1 MQDDKKDFNSAVALC
16 EKDFSHEELVSLLK
30 NGTVIERQYGALN
43 LDCVKNEDEAKVLL
57 SNLVGVDGKIR
68 EVVALKIFELTKKS
82 PDLFFPKENF
92 ETFSNATIDIDG
104 NVCRLAIASAC
115 NLKNN
120 EDFSIYYAES
130 MIKIIETA
138 LDEISK
144 FTFRDKK
151 YKINKQIFKIYW
163 CLEALIDFYPFV
175 KENELQDILEKCSDL
190 QEYTVREKCAKI
202 LCHCRLNSDMQILFD
217 KLKNDENYY
226 VRSVFEEN
234 SNN

>member
-1 MQDDKKDFNSAVALC
+1 MQNDMKDFNNAISLC
-16 EKDFSHEELVSLLK
+16 EKEFSHEELIELLK

-43 LDCVKNEDEAKVLL
+43 LEYVKSKDEAKILL

-68 EVVALKIFELTKKS
+68 EAVALKTFELTKNT
-82 PDLFFPKENF
+82 PDYFLEKENF
-92 ETFSNATIDIDG
+92 ETFANATIDIDG
-104 NVCRLAIASAC
+104 NVCRLAISSAC

-120 EDFSIYYAES
+120 EDFSRFYAES
-130 MIKIIETA
+130 MVKIIEIA

-163 CLEALIDFYPFV
+163 CLEALIDFYQFV
-175 KENELQDILEKCSDL
+175 NEKKLLEILEKCANL

-202 LCHCRLNSDMQILFD
+202 LCRCNFNNKTNHLLE

-226 VRSVFEEN
+226 VRSVFK
-234 SNN
+234 

>member
-1 MQDDKKDFNSAVALC
+1 MQNDMKDFNNAIDLC
-16 EKDFSHEELVSLLK
+16 EKEFSHEELIELLK

-43 LDCVKNEDEAKVLL
+43 LDCVKSKDEAKILL

-68 EVVALKIFELTKKS
+68 EAVALKTYELTKNT
-82 PDLFFPKENF
+82 PEYFLAEENF

-104 NVCRLAIASAC
+104 NVCRLAISSAC
-115 NLKNN
+115 NLKHD
-120 EDFSIYYAES
+120 EDFSKFYAES
-130 MIKIIETA
+130 MVKIIEIA

-163 CLEALIDFYPFV
+163 CLEALIDFYPFL
-175 KENELQDILEKCSDL
+175 KEEKLQEILEKCANL

-202 LCHCRLNSDMQILFD
+202 LCHNKFNERANQLIE

-226 VRSVFEEN
+226 VRSVFE
-234 SNN
+234 

>member
-16 EKDFSHEELVSLLK
+16 EKEFSHDELILLLQ

-43 LDCVKNEDEAKVLL
+43 LDCVKTDAEAKILL

-68 EVVALKIFELTKKS
+68 EAVALKTFELTKS
-82 PDLFFPKENF
+82 TPDLFLSKENF
-92 ETFSNATIDIDG
+92 EIFSNATIDIDG
-104 NVCRLAIASAC
+104 NVCRLAISSAC
-115 NLKNN
+115 NLKSNK
-120 EDFSIYYAES
+120 EFSLYYAQK
-130 MIKIIETA
+130 MIEIIDIA

-163 CLEALIDFYPFV
+163 CLEALIDFYPYV
-175 KENELQDILEKCSDL
+175 KEEKLQNILKKCSKL

-202 LCHCRLNSDMQILFD
+202 LCLCDLNSDMQILFD

-226 VRSVFEEN
+226 VRNVFG
-234 SNN
+234 